1 MEKQI
6 FISLPK
12 EELQTL
18 MIDCFTA
25 CLKLYE
31 PNTFNSLESDLL
43 TITQAGEVINLTVPT
58 IYSLVSKKMIP
69 HNKKGKRLYF
79 LKSELLDWVK
89 SGRKKTIA
97 ECETNPESHLRTPK
111 KRRVTA

>member
-1 MEKQI
+1 MNNNPFDLIDARLANIETLLIDLKFPTKQDN
-6 FISLPK
+6 PDR
-12 EELQTL
+12 E
-18 MIDCFTA
+18 
-25 CLKLYE
+25 
-31 PNTFNSLESDLL
+31 LL

-58 IYSLVSKKMIP
+58 IYSLVSKKLIP

-97 ECETNPESHLRTPK
+97 ECEANPESHLRTPR
-111 KRRVTA
+111 KRLQNGK